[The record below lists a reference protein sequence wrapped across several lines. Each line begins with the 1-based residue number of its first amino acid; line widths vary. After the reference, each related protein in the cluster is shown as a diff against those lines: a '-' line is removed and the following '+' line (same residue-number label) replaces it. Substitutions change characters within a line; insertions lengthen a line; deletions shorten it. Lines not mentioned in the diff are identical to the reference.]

1 MHDYHAIQELDSPF
15 VAVLLA
21 QQILTNVTNQLHLKK
36 KTSLDLRIYTVHDAT
51 EAQTKEKKRCSDDKN
66 RGWSLVVLSLKR
78 KLYYDFFF
86 LKDLQFFK

>member
-15 VAVLLA
+15 VAVLQA

-51 EAQTKEKKRCSDDKN
+51 EAQTIEKKRSSDDKN
-66 RGWSLVVLSLKR
+66 RGCSLVVLLLKR